1 MMNGKRRQ
9 FGREFKIEAVRQV
22 RSSGRPATAIAK
34 ELGISRDLLYRWMHD
49 VNSACLEEAFP
60 GHGRVSPG
68 EEEVRQLR
76 REVTRLREEREILKK
91 AAAFFVKESR

>member
-1 MMNGKRRQ
+1 MSTKRRQ
-9 FGREFKIEAVRQV
+9 FSREFKIEAVRQV

-49 VNSACLEEAFP
+49 VNSASLAEAFP
-60 GHGRVSPG
+60 GHGHVPPDD
-68 EEEVRQLR
+68 EELRRLR
-76 REVTRLREEREILKK
+76 RENARLREEREILKK